1 MVFGDWISRGAL
13 RAWSDAKH
21 RRLLFQNAA
30 ERVIFWA
37 RKKRKES
44 ASTSRFSLR
53 FKLPKETIGRDGQG
67 KANAASENCFA
78 KISFQTFSSV
88 YLAFLTA
95 SSFFVP
101 SSCGP
106 NGNLSA
112 VCDINLHFGL
122 VVIWFVVPG
131 IGARGLR
138 GTIKIKFK

>member
-1 MVFGDWISRGAL
+1 M

-67 KANAASENCFA
+67 KANAASEIVLRKLVF
-78 KISFQTFSSV
+78 K
-88 YLAFLTA
+88 
-95 SSFFVP
+95 
-101 SSCGP
+101 
-106 NGNLSA
+106 LSRPF
-112 VCDINLHFGL
+112 ILHF
-122 VVIWFVVPG
+122 
-131 IGARGLR
+131 
-138 GTIKIKFK
+138 